1 MITNQIVCKLLYVYI
16 YAISLDSSEP
26 TGEPQPKKKRFSVI
40 DVSRLKARYLNHLST
55 DNTDWPKQYVRLAL
69 VRMNQPVT
77 RADKDLEE
85 TTKLTLAGQ
94 IDELLFKKEP
104 LDDLEGIFYYQN
116 KPCPRLI
123 LIVGGP
129 GEYCNYMYY

>member
-1 MITNQIVCKLLYVYI
+1 MCVHSGTVIMIIYNLLYV
-16 YAISLDSSEP
+16 AICRDTIES
-26 TGEPQPKKKRFSVI
+26 TGEPQPKKTRLSVI

-55 DNTDWPKQYVRLAL
+55 DNTDWPKWYVRLAL
-69 VRMNQPVT
+69 IRKDQPVT

-104 LDDLEGIFYYQN
+104 LDDLESIFHYQN
-116 KPCPRLI
+116 KLCPRLI
-123 LIVGGP
+123 LIIGGP
-129 GEYCNYMYY
+129 G

>member
-1 MITNQIVCKLLYVYI
+1 MYVCSYVYVT
-16 YAISLDSSEP
+16 SLGSNEP

-69 VRMNQPVT
+69 VRKDQPVT

-85 TTKLTLAGQ
+85 TTRLTLVGQ
-94 IDELLFKKEP
+94 VDELLFRKEP
-104 LDDLEGIFYYQN
+104 LDDLEKTN
-116 KPCPRLI
+116 LVRD
-123 LIVGGP
+123 
-129 GEYCNYMYY
+129 